1 MRRSFELT
9 GLDGANPLGFLA
21 ALGTLVSVDPTGQGA
36 AQLRWKQST
45 RWRPVLE
52 GFEARDEQE
61 LAERVA
67 ESLRGSDVSE
77 FAEEKR
83 KAAEQ
88 AMDEARRALKGKR
101 EELKKRGLRGAQRAE
116 AEDRELRPLELDYE
130 EKRRQWL
137 GKLRAAVPRP
147 ELALGKSIDC
157 TSEEYR
163 EHAAALVSSAAP
175 SNREALD
182 MLAGFG
188 SDAVRQ
194 GNSERIAPTPFCFT
208 KGSGKQYFLDSARQL
223 VGKVSPEA
231 VHRTLFQPWDY
242 RDEGLSMRW
251 DPVEDRRY
259 ALLDT
264 DPSKESV
271 RTMWMANLLGYRA
284 IALFPTAPVGGRLHV
299 AGWDPKL
306 ENFTWPLWEVPLG
319 LEVVRSLV
327 QLRDLVEDKP
337 DAFTLRARGIV
348 AVFRA
353 ARIEVGSGGNKKL
366 NFTPARRV
374 A

>member
-1 MRRSFELT
+1 MRRSFELI

-52 GFEARDEQE
+52 GIEARDEQE
-61 LAERVA
+61 LAARVA
-67 ESLRGSDVSE
+67 DSLRGSDVSGD
-77 FAEEKR
+77 AEKNR

-88 AMDEARRALKGKR
+88 AMDEAKRALEKKR

-116 AEDRELRPLELDYE
+116 AEDRELRPLELHYE
-130 EKRRQWL
+130 AKRRQWL
-137 GKLRAAVPRP
+137 ETLRAAVPRP

-194 GNSERIAPTPFCFT
+194 RNSERIASTPFCFT

-231 VHRTLFQPWDY
+231 VQRTLFQPWDY

-259 ALLDT
+259 ALLDR
-264 DPSKESV
+264 DPSEESV
-271 RTMWMANLLGYRA
+271 RTVWMANLLGYRA

-337 DAFTLRARGIV
+337 DASTLRARGIV